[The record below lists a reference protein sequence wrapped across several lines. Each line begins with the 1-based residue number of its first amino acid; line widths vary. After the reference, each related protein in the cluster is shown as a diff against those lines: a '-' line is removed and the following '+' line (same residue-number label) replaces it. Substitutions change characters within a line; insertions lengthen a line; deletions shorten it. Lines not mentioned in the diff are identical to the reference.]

1 MTTILISLMILASFL
16 LVLFVLAQNSKG
28 GIGGQFGGAGV
39 SHIVGAKKG
48 ADLLEKLTWGCAIFI
63 MVGSILANIM
73 YAGSGEETVE
83 DINSNIE
90 VAKSKS
96 VLPTG
101 LQSAPASEEQE
112 EETE

>member
-1 MTTILISLMILASFL
+1 MILAAFL

-28 GIGGQFGGAGV
+28 GVGGQFGGGGM
-39 SHIVGAKKG
+39 SQIVGAKKG

-73 YAGSGEETVE
+73 YAGDAGESTSEE
-83 DINSNIE
+83 LNSNIE

-101 LQSAPASEEQE
+101 LDSTPSEEE
-112 EETE
+112 AE

>member
-1 MTTILISLMILASFL
+1 MATILISLMILASFL

-28 GIGGQFGGAGV
+28 GIGGQFGGGGV
-39 SHIVGAKKG
+39 SQIVGAKKG

-63 MVGSILANIM
+63 MVGSVLANVM
-73 YAGSGEETVE
+73 YSGSGEETVE

-96 VLPTG
+96 VLPNG
-101 LQSAPASEEQE
+101 LENVPTSEEE
-112 EETE
+112 AE

>member
-39 SHIVGAKKG
+39 SQIVGAKKG

-63 MVGSILANIM
+63 MVGSVLANIM
-73 YAGSGEETVE
+73 FAGSGETTVE
-83 DINSNIE
+83 DLNSNIE

-96 VLPTG
+96 VLPNG
-101 LQSAPASEEQE
+101 LETAPVSDEEAE
-112 EETE
+112 

>member
-1 MTTILISLMILASFL
+1 MATILISLMILASFL

-28 GIGGQFGGAGV
+28 GIGGQFGGGGV
-39 SHIVGAKKG
+39 SQIVGAKKG

-63 MVGSILANIM
+63 MVGSVLANVM
-73 YAGSGEETVE
+73 YSGSGEERVE

-96 VLPTG
+96 VLPNG
-101 LQSAPASEEQE
+101 LENAPASEEE
-112 EETE
+112 AE